1 MTAVNT
7 SDTKSAHDPGPD
19 LTEVRMHV
27 AGPKDPVTGVVTKNE
42 RCTAG
47 RRAAGFVRHIEIDVS
62 GTPLA
67 GSFVPGQSF
76 GVHAPGTND
85 KGRPHALRLYSI
97 ASPSAGEDNKGS
109 VIATTVKRLIDE
121 RQDGPGLFVGL
132 TSNYL
137 CDAQPGDEIRL
148 SGPNGKRFVL
158 PARPQEHDYV
168 FFATG
173 TGIAPFRGMVLDL
186 LKTSPS
192 SKVTMIMGAPYET
205 DLLYDDLFTRLAQEH
220 ENFSYLPTISRH
232 AHRDASPA
240 CYVQDRLTSDADRLA
255 PILQSERGLIYVC
268 GLLGM
273 DLGIAQGLARSMP
286 ESWLDR
292 YLTVDP
298 DVAGDIDSWTRKMVH
313 RQVKPTR
320 RMFLEV
326 Y

>member
-1 MTAVNT
+1 
-7 SDTKSAHDPGPD
+7 
-19 LTEVRMHV
+19 MHI
-27 AGPKDPVTGVVTKNE
+27 AGPRAPAVGIVTKNE

-47 RRAAGFVRHIEIDVS
+47 RRAAGFVRHVEVDVS

-76 GVHAPGTND
+76 GVHAPGED
-85 KGRPHALRLYSI
+85 ARGRPHALRLYSI
-97 ASPSAGEDNKGS
+97 ASPSAGEDGS
-109 VIATTVKRLIDE
+109 GGVIATTVKRLIDE
-121 RQDGPGLFVGL
+121 NADGPGLHVGV

-137 CDAQPGDEIRL
+137 CDLKPGDELRL

-158 PARPQEHDYV
+158 PARPAEHDYV

-186 LKTSPS
+186 LKTAPQSRIAL
-192 SKVTMIMGAPYET
+192 VMGAPYET
-205 DLLYDDLFTRLAQEH
+205 DLIYDDLFCSLDREH
-220 ENFSYLPTISRH
+220 ANFTYLPTVSRH

-240 CYVQDRLTSDADRLA
+240 CYVQDRLERDAGTLGELLCSD
-255 PILQSERGLIYVC
+255 RGLVYVC

-273 DLGIAQGLARSMP
+273 DLGIVQRMARTLPP
-286 ESWLDR
+286 EWVGR
-292 YLTVDP
+292 YLTIDP
-298 DVAGDIDSWTRKMVH
+298 AVADDVEGWTRKMVH

>member
-1 MTAVNT
+1 MTAVEAAGNV
-7 SDTKSAHDPGPD
+7 SHADSGPD
-19 LTEVRMHV
+19 LVEVKMHV
-27 AGPKDPVTGVVTKNE
+27 AGPREPAVGIVTKNE

-47 RRAAGFVRHIEIDVS
+47 RRAAGFVRHIEVDVS
-62 GTPLA
+62 GTPLS

-76 GVHAPGTND
+76 GVHAPGLD
-85 KGRPHALRLYSI
+85 ERGRPHALRLYSI
-97 ASPSAGEDNKGS
+97 ASPTAGEDGAGG

-121 RQDGPGLFVGL
+121 NADGPGLHVGV

-137 CDAQPGDEIRL
+137 CDLKPGDELRL

-158 PARPQEHDYV
+158 PARPAEHDYV

-186 LKTSPS
+186 LKTAPQSRIAL
-192 SKVTMIMGAPYET
+192 VMGAPYET
-205 DLLYDDLFTRLAQEH
+205 DLIYDDVFASLADRHSNFT
-220 ENFSYLPTISRH
+220 YLPTVSRH

-240 CYVQDRLTSDADRLA
+240 CYVQDRLERDAGALGELLCSD
-255 PILQSERGLIYVC
+255 RGLVYVC

-273 DLGIAQGLARSMP
+273 DLGILQRMARTLPP
-286 ESWLDR
+286 EWVGR
-292 YLTVDP
+292 YLTIDPEVAHDVD
-298 DVAGDIDSWTRKMVH
+298 GWTRKMVH